1 MTPAAGPDV
10 VLDLQQV
17 SKEYL
22 LRRTS
27 WSKRPRMLAVRDV
40 SLTLTRGETLGI
52 VGESG
57 SGKTTLGRIALTL
70 LAPSRGRV
78 LIEGTDPAALR
89 GQARREL
96 RRGIQAVFQD
106 PASALNPRLTI
117 GQSIT
122 EPLKAAG
129 LGAAG
134 RREALAALMGMVGLD
149 PARAGARPRELS
161 GGQRQRV
168 VIARAL
174 APEPAVIVAD
184 EPVSALDVSV
194 QAQVLNLFRD
204 LQQARRMSC
213 LFISH
218 DLAVVGFVADRVA
231 VMYLGEI
238 VELGPA
244 GQVLASPAHPYTR
257 ALKAAALPPGPVTGG
272 VTSGVTSGDPGRV
285 AGEPSP
291 GLEAAAAGCPYRDRC
306 PLAEPVCAT
315 ERPPLRQ
322 IGDGRWAACHHRP

>member
-1 MTPAAGPDV
+1 MTVPDPEL
-10 VLDLQQV
+10 VLDLQNI
-17 SKEYL
+17 SKDYT

-27 WSKRPRMLAVRDV
+27 WSQPPRLHAVRDV

-57 SGKTTLGRIALTL
+57 SGKSTLGRIALTL
-70 LAPSRGRV
+70 LAPSSGRV
-78 LIEGTDPAALR
+78 LVDGTDPARLRGSARRALR
-89 GQARREL
+89 RR
-96 RRGIQAVFQD
+96 IQGVFQD
-106 PASALNPRLTI
+106 PAGALNPRLTI
-117 GQSIT
+117 GQSIA

-129 LGAAG
+129 DGG
-134 RREALAALMGMVGLD
+134 RGHREGRVAELMDMVGLD
-149 PARAGARPRELS
+149 PGRAGSRPRALS

-174 APEPAVIVAD
+174 ATEPDVIVAD

-204 LQQARRMSC
+204 LQQARQMSA

-218 DLAVVGFVADRVA
+218 DLAVVGFVADRMA

-244 GQVLASPAHPYTR
+244 SGILEAPAHPYTR
-257 ALKAAALPPGPVTGG
+257 ALKAAALAPGQRSATAGTAAGG
-272 VTSGVTSGDPGRV
+272 ADADPV
-285 AGEPSP
+285 AG
-291 GLEAAAAGCPYRDRC
+291 LAEAEQGCPFRARC
-306 PLAEPVCAT
+306 PEAEAVCAAQ
-315 ERPPLRQ
+315 RPPLRQ
-322 IGDGRWAACHHRP
+322 LGTGKWAACHLA